1 MNLTKI
7 ILIVIFLSI
16 NFMFLWAEEIPR
28 ALPVHM
34 TQEDIIQLSQAGISD
49 EVIINQIKATRST
62 FFLSNEEI
70 ITLKQANVND
80 SVINFMVE
88 TGIEIPRAI
97 LVEPPVR
104 IRYYYSSDP
113 WYDYWWGDP
122 WYDDWWWRRRRWRHR
137 WW

>member
-1 MNLTKI
+1 M
-7 ILIVIFLSI
+7 S
-16 NFMFLWAEEIPR
+16 LWASGIQR

-34 TQEDIIQLSQAGISD
+34 TQEDIIQLSQADVSD

-97 LVEPPVR
+97 LVEPPIR

-137 WW
+137 RW